1 MDSENTQK
9 LIERYFE
16 NDLSGQELE
25 AFEQRLSD
33 DPRFAEA
40 FQLEKDLLAGIEA
53 FGNEQ
58 LRAQLEAMHVEET
71 MKIGPTNGQVI
82 EEPGYTTPFDPK
94 PVDGKVVKM
103 VGRRWWLAAAV
114 LAIGLLAR
122 WFFAEN
128 KPTTDQLYAIFAQHE
143 FDFTEMG
150 ANDELLPRAEQLLKN
165 QKYAEAL
172 PLLETYLSTHPD
184 DVEVKLAKGKSL
196 LELGRF
202 KEALEVFSAI
212 AQNNPVLADEAN
224 WCQALTYL
232 KQGDVENCK
241 RSLENVSA
249 SSVRKKYVNKLL
261 RYLE

>member
-9 LIERYFE
+9 LIERFFE
-16 NDLSGQELE
+16 NDLSEQELA
-25 AFEQRLSD
+25 AFQQRLAE

-40 FQLEKDLLAGIEA
+40 FQLEKELMEGIEA

-58 LRAQLEAMHVEET
+58 LRQQLEAMHVEET
-71 MKIGPTNGQVI
+71 MKIGPTNGQAI
-82 EEPGYTTPFDPK
+82 EEPGYASPFDPK
-94 PVDGKVVKM
+94 PVDGKVIRM

-114 LAIGLLAR
+114 LGIGLLAR

-128 KPTTDQLYAIFAQHE
+128 KPTTEQLYAIFAQHE

-150 ANDELLPRAEQLLKN
+150 TNDELLPRAEQLLKS

-172 PLLETYLSTHPD
+172 PLLETYLTNHAND
-184 DVEVKLAKGKSL
+184 TQVKLAKGKSL
-196 LELGRF
+196 LELGKY
-202 KEALEVFSAI
+202 KEAMEVFSAI
-212 AQNNPVLADEAN
+212 AEGNPVLADEAY
-224 WCQALTYL
+224 WYQGLTYL

-241 RSLENVSA
+241 KTMGKISA

>member
-16 NDLSGQELE
+16 NDLSEQELE
-25 AFEQRLSD
+25 ALQQRLLD

-40 FQLEKDLLAGIEA
+40 FQLEKDLLEGIEA

-58 LRAQLEAMHVEET
+58 LREQLEAMHVEET
-71 MKIGPTNGQVI
+71 REIGPTNGQVI
-82 EEPGYTTPFDPK
+82 EEPGDTSPFEPK

-103 VGRRWWLAAAV
+103 VDRRWWLAAAV

-150 ANDELLPRAEQLLKN
+150 TNDELLPRAEQLLKAKN
-165 QKYAEAL
+165 YADAL
-172 PLLETYLSTHPD
+172 PLLETYLTTNPD
-184 DVEVKLAKGKSL
+184 DNLVKMAKGKSL
-196 LELGRF
+196 LEMGRF
-202 KEALEVFSAI
+202 KEALDVFGGI
-212 AQNNPVLADEAN
+212 AQANPVLADEAI
-224 WCQALTYL
+224 WYQALTYL
-232 KQGDVENCK
+232 KQGDVENCRK
-241 RSLENVSA
+241 SLETISSN
-249 SSVRKKYVNKLL
+249 SVRKKYVNKLL